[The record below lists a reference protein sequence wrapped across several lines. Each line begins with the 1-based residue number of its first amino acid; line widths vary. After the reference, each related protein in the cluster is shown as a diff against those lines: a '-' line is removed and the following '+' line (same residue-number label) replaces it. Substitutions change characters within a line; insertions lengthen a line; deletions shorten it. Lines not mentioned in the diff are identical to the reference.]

1 MLLLNEMVNYFV
13 INNLFKCKFGVVL
26 IKKIRVEYLI
36 LFCIINYNV
45 EKFGK

>member
-1 MLLLNEMVNYFV
+1 MKWLIILLL
-13 INNLFKCKFGVVL
+13 IICLCKFGVVL
-26 IKKIRVEYLI
+26 KKIRVEYLI